1 MSVELRA
8 HTAFSFGDGAVT
20 PEALARRAAEL
31 GYHSIGITD
40 TADLGGIVRFA
51 LEAKRQGIKPIA
63 GAELNVEGFPVALLA
78 RTDEGFRNIA
88 SLITRAR
95 VHSDLR
101 HWQKGQN
108 AKLRGR
114 PRVSW
119 KDVAERNAGVQVLTG
134 PASGPIASRIQ
145 ACEFS
150 SAVRTL
156 NEWREVFGD
165 RLAIEVQLHHTGGCE
180 AALASAL
187 IDLAEKNHVPWVA
200 VNDPRY
206 LDNNSRLVH
215 DILTALRYDLTI
227 DEAAARGLLHPNGE
241 WRLLSPAE
249 MRERWKGREEGLVES
264 ERIASECNFS
274 LAWMRPP
281 LPHFPVPAGWSD
293 DTWLR
298 EKAYDGAR
306 ERWGAIS
313 DAQMNQIEHELGII
327 KRLGFSGFFLVMWD
341 AVQFARSR
349 NILCQGRGSA
359 ANSAVAYCL
368 AITAVDP
375 VANGLLF
382 ERFLSEM
389 RVDGITE
396 APDID
401 LDIEHDRREE
411 VLDYMY
417 DRYHRAHSA
426 IACIVQT
433 YRAPNALR
441 DSMRAFGYPIEL
453 ANDISK
459 RLHYDDPVAG
469 AENVRTV
476 LGLKFGLNVDDARGR
491 TMLEAMAA
499 FEELPRLRAT
509 HVGGFVLSSQP
520 LGDYAPI
527 EHTTM
532 GRTIVQFD
540 KDDLDAVGIP
550 KFDFL
555 GLGALSL
562 VRRAF
567 DYIEVR
573 TGQRPEMYKLPA
585 NDPKTYELIAS
596 GETIGTFQI
605 ESRAQIASILHTLPD
620 RMYDLVVQVA
630 LIRPGPIQAK
640 FVHPYTARRR
650 GLEPVTYPH
659 PLLEPILK
667 RTQGIPIFQ
676 EQAMAIAMVLGG
688 YTAAEADELRRT
700 MGHIRKISRLLDVLV
715 RLRDRMVQRGVEE
728 KVATGIVEDLKSFAN
743 YGFPE
748 SHAWSFAL
756 IAYATGWLKAHYVTE
771 FYAALLNSWPMGFY
785 PPSTLIHDA
794 KRHGVAVRGPCMSV
808 GEWECSVEL
817 VGNEPRRTRS
827 PRRTAELMG
836 TATTPIPKEF
846 EEVEPRDEFPLKSS
860 AFSASSAVQS
870 AVALR
875 IGWRHIR
882 GLGEKTLDALRLARG
897 GKAAVGVGT
906 SIGKSRGGRA
916 RAAIALKDLDLS
928 SAAAIPDRPFT
939 SIEDV
944 VVRAKLRRA
953 DALCLARAGAF
964 EVWEPDRRRA
974 GWEALRACGDSLP
987 LAPAAREMHNP
998 RPLSE
1003 TELIYLDYFS
1013 TGMSISGHPLQH
1025 MRERLKKAGVVDSN
1039 GLKKLRG
1046 GEKILVAGLV
1056 TIRQRPA
1063 SANGTIFLLLEDEWG
1078 FMNIVVPHYMV
1089 EANSEVVKFA
1099 TFVVI
1104 KGRFEKDGNVL
1115 NVIGEKFKELNVRRL
1130 EHTARSFR

>member
-1 MSVELRA
+1 MPVELRA

-20 PEALARRAAEL
+20 PEALVKRAAEL
-31 GYHSIGITD
+31 GYDSIAVTD

-51 LEAKRQGIKPIA
+51 LEAKRQGVRPIA
-63 GAELNVEGFPVALLA
+63 GVELNVEGFPVGLIA

-88 SLITRAR
+88 SLVTRAR

-101 HWQKGQN
+101 QWQKGQN

-119 KDVAERNAGVQVLTG
+119 KDVAERSAGVQVLTG
-134 PASGPIASRIQ
+134 PASGPIAARIQ
-145 ACEFS
+145 SCDY
-150 SAVRTL
+150 SAAARTL
-156 NEWREVFGD
+156 DEWREVFGE
-165 RLAIEVQLHHTGGCE
+165 RLAVEVSLHHAGGCE
-180 AALASAL
+180 AALAAAL
-187 IDLAEKNHVPWVA
+187 IELAGRHHVPWVVA
-200 VNDPRY
+200 HDPRY
-206 LDNNSRLVH
+206 IDTSSRLVH
-215 DILTALRYDLTI
+215 DILTALRYDTTI
-227 DEAAARGLLHPNGE
+227 ESAMSRGLLHPNGE
-241 WRLLSPAE
+241 WRLLPPEELA
-249 MRERWKGREEGLVES
+249 ERWKGREEGLEES
-264 ERIASECNFS
+264 ERIASECDFN
-274 LAWMRPP
+274 LAWLRPP
-281 LPHFPVPAGWSD
+281 LPKFAVPEGHSD
-293 DTWLR
+293 ITFLR
-298 EKAYDGAR
+298 EKVFEGAQ
-306 ERWGAIS
+306 ERWGELS
-313 DAQMNQIEHELGII
+313 DAQTKQIEHELGII
-327 KRLGFSGFFLVMWD
+327 GRLGFAGFFLVMWD
-341 AVQFARSR
+341 AIHFARSK

-368 AITAVDP
+368 AVTAVDP

-382 ERFLSEM
+382 ERFLSET
-389 RVDGITE
+389 RVDGLTE

-401 LDIEHDRREE
+401 VDIEHDRREE

-417 DRYHRAHSA
+417 DHYARSHSA

-441 DSMRAFGYPIEL
+441 DSMRAFGYPIEQ

-469 AENVRTV
+469 AESVRQT
-476 LGLKFGLNVDDARGR
+476 LGPQFGLNVEDPRCRA
-491 TMLEAMAA
+491 MLAAMAA

-509 HVGGFVLSSQP
+509 HVGGFVLSSEP
-520 LGDYAPI
+520 LGDYMPI

-532 GRTIVQFD
+532 GRTIIQFD
-540 KDDLDAVGIP
+540 KDDLDAVGVP

-567 DYIEVR
+567 DMIEVR
-573 TGQRPEMYKLPA
+573 TGQRPQMYKLPV

-605 ESRAQIASILHTLPD
+605 ESRAQIASILHTMPD

-640 FVHPYTARRR
+640 FVHPYTKRRR
-650 GLEPVTYPH
+650 GLEPVTYAH

-700 MGHIRKISRLLDVLV
+700 MGHVRKISRLLDVLG
-715 RLRDRMVQRGVEE
+715 RLRDRMIGRGVEE
-728 KVATGIVEDLKSFAN
+728 SVATGIVEDLKSFAN

-756 IAYATGWLKAHYVTE
+756 IAYATGWLKAHYIAE
-771 FYAALLNSWPMGFY
+771 FFAALLNSWPMGFY

-794 KRHGVAVRGPCMSV
+794 KRHGVVVRPPCMKV
-808 GEWECSVEL
+808 GEWECTVEDD
-817 VGNEPRRTRS
+817 G
-827 PRRTAELMG
+827 
-836 TATTPIPKEF
+836 
-846 EEVEPRDEFPLKSS
+846 
-860 AFSASSAVQS
+860 
-870 AVALR
+870 ALR

-882 GLGEKTLDALRLARG
+882 GLGEKTLDAIRLARG
-897 GKAAVGVGT
+897 GKAAVGVGS

-916 RAAIALKDLDLS
+916 RMALTLEDLRPMMT
-928 SAAAIPDRPFT
+928 ATPDRPFA

-944 VVRAKLRRA
+944 VLRAKLRR
-953 DALCLARAGAF
+953 DDVLHLARAAAF
-964 EVWEPDRRRA
+964 AAWEPDRRRA
-974 GWEALRACGDSLP
+974 GWEALRAVGDSLP
-987 LAPAAREMHNP
+987 LAPARHELHSP
-998 RPLSE
+998 RKLSE
-1003 TELIYLDYFS
+1003 TELIYEDYFA
-1013 TGMSISGHPLQH
+1013 TGMSLSGHPMQH
-1025 MRERLKKAGVVDSN
+1025 MRERLRKAGVIDSE

-1078 FMNIVVPHYMV
+1078 FINIVVPSFLV
-1089 EANSEVVKFA
+1089 EKYSEVVKFA
-1099 TFVVI
+1099 TFVVVQ
-1104 KGRFEKDGNVL
+1104 GRFEKDGNVL
-1115 NVIGEKFKELNVRRL
+1115 NVVGNRFKELNVRPL